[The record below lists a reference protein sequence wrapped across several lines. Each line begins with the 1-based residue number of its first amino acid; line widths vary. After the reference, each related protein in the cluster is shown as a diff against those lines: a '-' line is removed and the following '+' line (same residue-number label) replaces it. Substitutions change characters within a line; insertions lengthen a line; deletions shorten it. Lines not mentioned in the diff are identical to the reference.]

1 MKVSFNAIYSEF
13 LKEWNLNDNVFIE
26 YDDVYNNSYGQSI
39 EEDSISPSLGNIQI
53 NKEMLVKITFK

>member
-53 NKEMLVKITFK
+53 NKEMLVKDYF